1 MTAASLKYVSAF
13 MAVAQEGSFTRAAA
27 TLGLSPSAVSHM
39 IRQFEEQ
46 LGVRLLARTTRH
58 VSLTPL
64 GEQLMEQAGPSLEHI
79 HQTLD
84 EVVASQAE
92 PSGTLRV
99 TTGDHQ
105 AERFL
110 LPAIVPLLDRYPR
123 LTIEISVTARMVD
136 LVEERFDAGIRL
148 GETLAQDM
156 IAVPVGPMMS
166 MAVVGSPDYFRRHAP
181 PRTPDDLARHR
192 CINLR
197 FPTYGHLYAWEFEKE
212 GQSFTRRVS
221 GPLIVNDSHLA
232 HIGACQGS
240 GLACLPDDMVKED
253 IEAGR
258 LIRVLAS
265 WCPPF
270 PGYHLYYPSRRQ
282 KTPALSALIQA
293 LRAIH

>member
-1 MTAASLKYVSAF
+1 MTAPSLKYLAAF

-39 IRQFEEQ
+39 MRQFEEQ

-64 GEQLMEQAGPSLEHI
+64 GEQLMEQAGPSLEQI

-84 EVVASQAE
+84 ELVASQAE

-110 LPAIVPLLDRYPR
+110 LPAIAPLLDRYPR
-123 LTIEISVTARMVD
+123 LTIEISVDARMVD

-212 GQSFTRRVS
+212 GQPFTRRVS

-232 HIGACQGS
+232 HLGACQGS

-253 IEAGR
+253 IDAGR

-282 KTPALSALIQA
+282 KTPALAALIEA
-293 LRAIH
+293 LRAID

>member
-110 LPAIVPLLDRYPR
+110 LPAIAPLLDRYPR
-123 LTIEISVTARMVD
+123 LTIEISVDARMVD

-181 PRTPDDLARHR
+181 PRTPDDLAHHR